1 MVPAWF
7 FSKQIL
13 WYEWSTYFL
22 YHYEDYV
29 SGDYVLS
36 IGTAY
41 LISSYLDAGLW
52 VLALPFRAFY
62 YVMYGLLYITVY
74 PLVLLTVALLN
85 VTVTIFG
92 ALFRGLESIISY
104 LGNLFVELLYFIFY
118 AAIISIVIIL
128 APIWVPILIFLIL
141 LD

>member
-1 MVPAWF
+1 
-7 FSKQIL
+7 
-13 WYEWSTYFL
+13 
-22 YHYEDYV
+22 
-29 SGDYVLS
+29 
-36 IGTAY
+36 
-41 LISSYLDAGLW
+41 
-52 VLALPFRAFY
+52 
-62 YVMYGLLYITVY
+62 MYGLLYITVY

-118 AAIISIVIIL
+118 AAIISILIIL